1 MAKNHLKRIH
11 QMTFADWEKA
21 FPDEHSCAAYL
32 VRHRWPSGT
41 VRCPRC
47 GSVLVKPHGTMEFNW
62 LCNACSPSGT
72 NYRFSVIAGTIF
84 ENTNKPL
91 RDWFRVIHLMLT
103 SKKGISALQIHR
115 MMGFGSYKTAWY
127 MCHRVRAGLANEE
140 FRKLIGLVEVDE
152 TYVGGKDKNR
162 HADRRQHAYGGKKD
176 SLKFAVIG
184 AVERKGNVVA
194 RVLDKVNSATMQSF
208 VHEVVATDVSLLT
221 TDDALG
227 YRGLKD
233 THPMHGTVDHGRR
246 QYVTGALH
254 TNTIE
259 GFWSLIKRGVMG
271 SYHKVSR
278 KYLPLYVAEFQFRY
292 NNRTNPDIFGEAIRG
307 C

>member
-11 QMTFADWEKA
+11 QMTFADWEKS
-21 FPDEHSCAAYL
+21 FPDEASCAAYL
-32 VRHRWPSGT
+32 TKNRWPSGT

-47 GSVLVKPHGTMEFNW
+47 GNVLVKPHGTMEFNW
-62 LCNACSPSGT
+62 LCNACSPSAT

-152 TYVGGKDKNR
+152 TWVGGKDKNR
-162 HADRRQHAYGGKKD
+162 HMDKRSGKNGGAGD
-176 SLKFAVIG
+176 PLKFAVIG
-184 AVERKGNVVA
+184 AIERGGNVVA
-194 RVLDKVNSATMQSF
+194 RVLEKVNAATMQGF
-208 VHEVVATDVSLLT
+208 VREVVGTDVSLLN
-221 TDDALG
+221 TDNALG
-227 YRGLKD
+227 YRDLS
-233 THPMHGTVDHGRR
+233 HEYPHGIVDHGRHM
-246 QYVTGALH
+246 YVVGALH

-271 SYHKVSR
+271 SYHKVSK

-292 NNRTNPDIFGEAIRG
+292 NNRLNADIFAEAIRG

>member
-1 MAKNHLKRIH
+1 MAKRIH

-21 FPDEHSCAAYL
+21 FPDERSCMAYL
-32 VRHRWPSGT
+32 ALHRWHSV

-47 GSVLVKPHGTMEFNW
+47 GNTECKPHGTMEFNW
-62 LCNACSPSGT
+62 LCNKCSPSGT

-115 MMGFGSYKTAWY
+115 QLGFGSYKTAWY

-140 FRKLIGLVEVDE
+140 FRKLIGIVEVDE
-152 TYVGGKDKNR
+152 TWIGGKDHNR
-162 HADRRQHAYGGKKD
+162 HFDKRQGLKNIGKD
-176 SLKFAVIG
+176 PLKFAVIG

-194 RVLDKVNSATMQSF
+194 RVLDKVNHGTMQSF
-208 VHEVVATDVSLLT
+208 VHQVVDTDVSLLS
-221 TDDALG
+221 TDEHRA
-227 YRGLKD
+227 Y
-233 THPMHGTVDHGRR
+233 MHMAEHFPHGAVNHSGKK
-246 QYVTGALH
+246 YVVGALH

-292 NNRTNPDIFGEAIRG
+292 NNRLNPDIFAEAIRG

>member
-1 MAKNHLKRIH
+1 
-11 QMTFADWEKA
+11 MTFADWEKT
-21 FPDEHSCAAYL
+21 FPDETACSAYL
-32 VRHRWPSGT
+32 ARHRWHSV

-47 GSVLVKPHGTMEFNW
+47 GNDKVKPHGTMEFAW
-62 LCNACSPSGT
+62 LCNECSPSST

-103 SKKGISALQIHR
+103 SKKGISALQIQR
-115 MMGFGSYKTAWY
+115 MTGFGSYRTAWY

-140 FRKLIGLVEVDE
+140 FRKLIGYVEVDE
-152 TYVGGKDKNR
+152 TYIGGKDHNR
-162 HADRRQHAYGGKKD
+162 HVGKKHGRD
-176 SLKFAVIG
+176 TKGFDPLKFAVIG
-184 AVERKGNVVA
+184 AVERGGNVVA
-194 RVLDKVNSATMQSF
+194 RVLGKVNAATMQGF
-208 VHEVVATDVSLLT
+208 IREVVSTDVSLLS
-221 TDDALG
+221 TDEHLAHQH
-227 YRGLKD
+227 LKAEY
-233 THPMHGTVDHGRR
+233 PHGRVNHSAKK
-246 QYVTGALH
+246 YVVGALH

-278 KYLPLYVAEFQFRY
+278 KYLPLYVAEFQFGY
-292 NNRTNPDIFGEAIRG
+292 NNRLNADIFGEAIRG